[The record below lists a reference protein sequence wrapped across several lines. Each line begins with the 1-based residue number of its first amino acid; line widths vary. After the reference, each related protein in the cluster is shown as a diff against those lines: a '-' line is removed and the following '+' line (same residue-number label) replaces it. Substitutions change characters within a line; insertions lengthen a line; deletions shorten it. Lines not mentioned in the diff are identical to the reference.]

1 LRANNNF
8 LEGEQLLTLLYI
20 AKMIAVNGVCWIWE
34 GKATFERGG
43 QLLRGWVVELPVV
56 ASLCVISVQIWYVRR
71 PPSDRGCRRRTYS
84 TSEPSVGDVGEPI
97 KLSAD
102 SGVDV
107 TEINLVD
114 MNPDDIRVSPLY
126 CFVCQVI
133 VRSGTDLISLIILL
147 LLLLLFCCCCCCLF
161 FFFFFFFNLLGRH
174 LSRSLRL
181 QCVVSNRIGMKSDR
195 IVLHVNTWKGGKWKR
210 QS

>member
-1 LRANNNF
+1 M
-8 LEGEQLLTLLYI
+8 EGGAAAYVAVHI

-43 QLLRGWVVELPVV
+43 EQLLRGWVVELPVV

-147 LLLLLFCCCCCCLF
+147 LLLLLLLLSL
-161 FFFFFFFNLLGRH
+161 FFFFFNLLGRH

-181 QCVVSNRIGMKSDR
+181 QCVVSNRIGIKSDR